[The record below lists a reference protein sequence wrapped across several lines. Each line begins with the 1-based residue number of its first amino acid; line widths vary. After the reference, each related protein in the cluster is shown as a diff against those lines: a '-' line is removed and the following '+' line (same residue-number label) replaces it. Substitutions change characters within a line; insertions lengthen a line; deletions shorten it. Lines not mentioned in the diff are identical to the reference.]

1 MKKILISFLIVTILS
16 TNIQYL
22 NVQAASTDSKDE
34 TIEIPQDV
42 LNSVPEEIKNMI
54 EGKQIT
60 QEQYDLYL
68 ELVDKESNPVLPNAN
83 GEITTYASNV
93 NPKNCTYD
101 LGSNYCF
108 RIDPANSSTKEPYH
122 VHIYKKQV
130 HYYCMRLDN
139 LKECDKSKNQIHKF
153 DDLPDTV
160 KKGVMGNKKVQE
172 RVIAYNPNAPK
183 WASNIPL
190 IKTLAIS
197 VIVVALVVTPIP
209 GDEYIAWAYLLRAL

>member
-1 MKKILISFLIVTILS
+1 MIMGKK
-16 TNIQYL
+16 
-22 NVQAASTDSKDE
+22 
-34 TIEIPQDV
+34 
-42 LNSVPEEIKNMI
+42 
-54 EGKQIT
+54 IT

-68 ELVDKESNPVLPNAN
+68 ELVEKESNSTLPNSPE
-83 GEITTYASNV
+83 EITPFASNV

-139 LKECDKSKNQIHKF
+139 LKECDKSKNQVHKF
-153 DDLPDTV
+153 DDLPEIV
-160 KKGVMGNKKVQE
+160 KIGVMENKKVQE
-172 RVIAYNPNAPK
+172 RVIAYNPSAPK

-197 VIVVALVVTPIP
+197 VIVLALVATPIP